1 MQSHAFETL
10 KQLDHLI
17 LTDIN
22 DILQREACNECNIYL
37 YHVGNSWFAF
47 EKSAYLLQ
55 LLSDQVDATICI
67 EISGRPYP
75 IIFNSI
81 SASHLKSI
89 KSTAPPQ
96 GSSAKYLKLLTEPL
110 SHPLFNT
117 WYSLIINGEI

>member
-22 DILQREACNECNIYL
+22 DILQREACNECNIHL

-55 LLSDQVDATICI
+55 LLSDQVDAPICI

-81 SASHLKSI
+81 SVSHLQSI

-96 GSSAKYLKLLTEPL
+96 GSSAKYLKLTTEPL

>member
-22 DILQREACNECNIYL
+22 DILQREACNECNIHL
-37 YHVGNSWFAF
+37 YQVGNSWFAF

-55 LLSDQVDATICI
+55 LLSDQVDAPICI

-81 SASHLKSI
+81 SASHLQSI
-89 KSTAPPQ
+89 KSTAPSQ